1 MYSRVFKVVHFTLA
15 ELLWMVVFS
24 SRVAPCLNM
33 RNIVLDVIVISDD
46 SLQGDG
52 IHMWFLCYSVL
63 TEFLISTHRNTYMHP
78 EAL

>member
-24 SRVAPCLNM
+24 SRVVPCLNV

-52 IHMWFLCYSVL
+52 IHM
-63 TEFLISTHRNTYMHP
+63 
-78 EAL
+78 